1 MIDWIGYYCDDTA
14 RCQLNIPTTSISSLR
29 HDHNDTP
36 PPSSSPPSSSPSFYS
51 SSKVL
56 QEILDPLPIF
66 HSVENYY
73 CCIGDQDVIPALEMG
88 LRFMNVHS
96 TIIPSS
102 NTNNMNENDDIENN
116 NNIDKNI
123 DSSDLHN
130 NNSVTISDTIQPPL
144 AIALIY
150 SHSKYAYGLSSRT
163 YTYTTSSTTSA
174 STDRPIATTTYT
186 LPPLS
191 NVIYKVTL
199 KRILPSVTAS
209 NTNDPKVL
217 LQLYQCKKLLANDIY
232 QNDIQMTPKK
242 KKNGNGN
249 GSTTND
255 DTTIADE
262 SKHDTNSTN
271 NTYHVH
277 RAIRIYQRTVEQ
289 LENFMIELQQQL
301 QLQSSSPNDT
311 TTLSYITEARQ
322 LQLDCLNNISA
333 VYMKC
338 HYYHKAK
345 EACVQTLLKDSN
357 NSKALFRAA
366 KAALYDPASSYDEVQ
381 ATLRAVQ
388 DLVRTTSDTTNT
400 NNNTRTLQRDLELL
414 QKEYHQHEMK
424 YKQQQ
429 KVMAARIQQ
438 KMKHTTTSSTT
449 KTTTA
454 WHDSESNTATLQN
467 HNDNKNNVSPDINHQ
482 TSTHT
487 NDHTN
492 NYTILQSILSSF
504 HSTPT
509 LSNNTKQILYRILQV
524 ILLLFLLLYMYIYF
538 HVLNVTVTTTTTT
551 IPSQE
556 L

>member
-1 MIDWIGYYCDDTA
+1 MIDWIGYYCDNTT

-36 PPSSSPPSSSPSFYS
+36 PPSSSPSFYS
-51 SSKVL
+51 SSKVV

-102 NTNNMNENDDIENN
+102 NTNNMNENDDIEKNN
-116 NNIDKNI
+116 NNMEDKNI

-130 NNSVTISDTIQPPL
+130 NNSVTLSDTIQPPL
-144 AIALIY
+144 AVALIY

-174 STDRPIATTTYT
+174 ITDRPIATTTYT

-199 KRILPSVTAS
+199 KHILPSVTAS

-262 SKHDTNSTN
+262 SKHDNSTN
-271 NTYHVH
+271 NTYHLH

-289 LENFMIELQQQL
+289 LENFMIELQQQQQL
-301 QLQSSSPNDT
+301 QLQSSLQNDA

-438 KMKHTTTSSTT
+438 KMKSATTSST
-449 KTTTA
+449 KNATTA
-454 WHDSESNTATLQN
+454 LIDSESNIATLQI
-467 HNDNKNNVSPDINHQ
+467 HNDNKKNVSPDINHM
-482 TSTHT
+482 TSTNT
-487 NDHTN
+487 MDHN
-492 NYTILQSILSSF
+492 NNRTIQSILSSF

-524 ILLLFLLLYMYIYF
+524 IILLFLLLYMYIYF

-551 IPSQE
+551 IPVQE